1 MIMADRTES
10 PAHIAARVIQAI
22 GRPDFPERLLA
33 AYRDLA
39 ADGLEDAGPML
50 VAALRRHKELIERA
64 AHIAPSRSYSVF
76 LERAHEWGLSPREA
90 EVAAGLAA
98 GRSQPEIAEGC
109 GLALSSVITYRRR
122 AYQKLA
128 VTDRLQLRALCERLA
143 AMAEP

>member
-1 MIMADRTES
+1 MADRTES
-10 PAHIAARVIQAI
+10 PSHIAARVIQAI

-39 ADGLEDAGPML
+39 GGGLEDAGPML
-50 VAALRRHKELIERA
+50 AAALRRHNELIERA
-64 AHIAPSRSYSVF
+64 AQVVPSPPHSVLF
-76 LERAHEWGLSPREA
+76 ERACEWGLSPREA

-98 GRSQPEIAEGC
+98 GESQPDIAERC

-128 VTDRLQLRALCERLA
+128 VTDRLQLRALCERMA